1 VVDEGHAVLDEANP
15 TEVNNE
21 NILANAQAMNAIICA
36 LCIHEYHRVCNLETA
51 HEMWGK
57 LIEAHEGTSGVKS
70 AKLFICKGKFEKFAL
85 LPNEELK

>member
-21 NILANAQAMNAIICA
+21 NILANAQAMNVIICA

-51 HEMWGK
+51 HEM
-57 LIEAHEGTSGVKS
+57 
-70 AKLFICKGKFEKFAL
+70 
-85 LPNEELK
+85 